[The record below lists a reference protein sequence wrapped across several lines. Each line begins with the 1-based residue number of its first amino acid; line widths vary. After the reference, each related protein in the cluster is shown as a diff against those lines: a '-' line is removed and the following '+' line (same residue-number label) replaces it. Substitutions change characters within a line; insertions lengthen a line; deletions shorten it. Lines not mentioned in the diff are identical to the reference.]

1 MIAQPIFSGTE
12 ASVEDNSEL
21 GEKSCFANS
30 KGERKRGKEM
40 AKKKAGQRKKGKR
53 WQHPSEKKRRKN
65 AWRKILKKAPKMHAF
80 FLAVPES
87 FGGPVFR
94 SRHFFGAAC
103 DFVFRLLVPEQM
115 FSKGRNLFKG
125 VIFTEQ
131 KLRLPSAQ
139 VFRRKKKIPALS
151 APGLFH
157 NTM

>member
-1 MIAQPIFSGTE
+1 
-12 ASVEDNSEL
+12 
-21 GEKSCFANS
+21 
-30 KGERKRGKEM
+30 
-40 AKKKAGQRKKGKR
+40 
-53 WQHPSEKKRRKN
+53 
-65 AWRKILKKAPKMHAF
+65 MHAF

-139 VFRRKKKIPALS
+139 AFRRKKKKQRFQRQVSFTVRCKRLTVKREQCNSQSERKDGQFSGGKCRQVFECAW
-151 APGLFH
+151 
-157 NTM
+157 